1 MRTLVVRLSGLA
13 LALAGVALMLCLG
26 LLTFSWTFGVL
37 MSASGVG
44 FLVLII
50 LIAAFL
56 VTGTV
61 LKRWVL
67 PMAQHMVD
75 AGRNVS

>member
-1 MRTLVVRLSGLA
+1 